1 MVDEPINIKISDDEA
16 ILEKQFRRAVSS
28 FEGIVLSQIDI
39 KNKLADRLNYSIR
52 TGIIILGVIAISILI
67 LLLTLSSQLNRISNV
82 VNDMNANFSTVS
94 EQMTMV
100 NGYINFIEKRVSLLV
115 SIDGQT
121 KIMDREMS
129 AIAQDMD
136 MMRSTVG
143 GISRNVSLVRNNVGN
158 ISTTIDHMGLEVLQM
173 SHDMGRISKPSR
185 SMNKMFPFP

>member
-1 MVDEPINIKISDDEA
+1 MVDESIIKISDDEA
-16 ILEKQFRRAVSS
+16 VLEKQFRRAVSS

-82 VNDMNANFSTVS
+82 VNDMNANFGIIS
-94 EQMTMV
+94 EQMVMI
-100 NGYINFIEKRVSLLV
+100 NGYIQFIEKRVSLLV
-115 SIDGQT
+115 NIDGQT
-121 KIMDREMS
+121 EAMDREMS
-129 AIAQDMD
+129 SIAQDMQI
-136 MMRSTVG
+136 MQSTVG
-143 GISRNVSLVRNNVGN
+143 GISRNVSIVRGNVGN
-158 ISTTIDHMGLEVLQM
+158 ISTAIDHMGLEVLQM

>member
-1 MVDEPINIKISDDEA
+1 MVDEPNIKISDDEA
-16 ILEKQFRRAVSS
+16 VLEKQFRRAVSS

-82 VNDMNANFSTVS
+82 VNDMNANFGIVS
-94 EQMTMV
+94 EQMAMI
-100 NGYINFIEKRVSLLV
+100 NGYIQFIEKRVSLLV
-115 SIDGQT
+115 NIDGQT
-121 KIMDREMS
+121 EAMDREMS
-129 AIAQDMD
+129 SIAQDMQI
-136 MMRSTVG
+136 MQSTVG
-143 GISRNVSLVRNNVGN
+143 GISRNVSIVRGNVGN
-158 ISTTIDHMGLEVLQM
+158 ISTAIDHMGLEVLQM